1 MHQIDTWIE
10 SLPEPLNETG
20 QHVREMIFETVNGV
34 EERYSYKLPVYHYVG
49 LFCFLRHNTQLKAL
63 DVTFMRGKDL
73 TAIFPQLEMR
83 GRAAGGSIVL
93 SRPADIVKL
102 QLKEILITAAAWQ
115 QEAKQ
120 LKIPLVKK
128 RRSGK

>member
-10 SLPEPLNETG
+10 SLPEPLNETA
-20 QHVREMIFETVNGV
+20 QLVREMIFETATGV
-34 EERYSYKLPVYHYVG
+34 EERYSYKLPVFHYFG
-49 LFCFLRHNTQLKAL
+49 LFCFLRHNVKQKAL

-73 TAIFPQLEMR
+73 TEIFPQLEMR
-83 GRAAGGSIVL
+83 NRAAGGSVVIC
-93 SRPADIVKL
+93 RPAHITKL
-102 QLKEILITAAAWQ
+102 QLKEILTTAAAWQ

-128 RRSGK
+128 KKK